1 MMTDENGRKL
11 FLSTHSEIGG
21 RRGCWSV
28 AAAVV
33 AAAVV
38 AVVILAVSIPWWLP
52 R

>member
-28 AAAVV
+28 AAVV
-33 AAAVV
+33 P
-38 AVVILAVSIPWWLP
+38 VVILAVSIPWWLP

>member
-33 AAAVV
+33 A
-38 AVVILAVSIPWWLP
+38 VVILAVSIPWWLP